1 MGLRP
6 RQEQVLADPRL
17 RMLSA
22 TPPKDLTRLYPQGL
36 AEFRWLVSL
45 LVSLMLLVVVLT
57 RCWECVC
64 SCITRGLPFC
74 HLTSKRQ
81 KEHADVH
88 AVSACV
94 GLTINRVLVVVRLC
108 VIHVL
113 FVDLTACVLRL
124 HLNQNG
130 SMIETLTTAHTQ
142 MVVGVLPTGH
152 QLVVGVLLSGA
163 TCL

>member
-36 AEFRWLVSL
+36 AEFCW

-64 SCITRGLPFC
+64 SCITRGLPLS

-81 KEHADVH
+81 KEHADAL

-113 FVDLTACVLRL
+113 FVDLTACVLRPRQ
-124 HLNQNG
+124 NRNG
-130 SMIETLTTAHTQ
+130 STIETLTTAHTQ
-142 MVVGVLPTGH
+142 MVVGVLPTGR

-163 TCL
+163 ACL